1 VIEAKAMNQKKH
13 FYFFGVF
20 CVIFFVSFVLSWLI
34 TPHYQV
40 VPEPAAGKT
49 SSEAAVPEP
58 APPAKTDTVVPE
70 SSAETLPTQAVPE
83 LPTTV
88 VAPIPEITKVS
99 TDTISPIQEP
109 PKTSS
114 ENTKKVQPLS
124 PVAAAISNNLKQEVP
139 RITPSDKMAQP
150 EPRGTISIPRPI
162 KPLYPL
168 PDMAVLI
175 EAVDPASTTFQKGVQ
190 QPVPA
195 SKEITLPN
203 LKLFQLNQ
211 LNDSLLLSQHPQ
223 EEEQA
228 FDLNQ
233 ALLELRE
240 EKERIDISLMTPKS
254 VLQQPRLRLDD
265 HLQWQFD
272 WDSALLKQEG
282 IKIYSTHSSPESSQQ
297 SKKLWSELNN
307 DLSHLQEQGAKKIMA
322 VMEENSPRLILPKPK
337 FPMIISPIDDE
348 NHKEQKK
355 MGLGLLLLKPPSIK
369 TEHVEMGW
377 VKVSYQMLYLEQQIE
392 NFPISLGEPSN

>member
-1 VIEAKAMNQKKH
+1 MNQKKH
-13 FYFFGVF
+13 FYFFGIF

-34 TPHYQV
+34 TPRYQV
-40 VPEPAAGKT
+40 VREPSTAKP
-49 SSEAAVPEP
+49 SSEKAIPEKSP
-58 APPAKTDTVVPE
+58 SATTDTLVPE

-88 VAPIPEITKVS
+88 APIPEITKVS

-109 PKTSS
+109 RKTSS

-124 PVAAAISNNLKQEVP
+124 PVAISNNLKQEVP

-168 PDMAVLI
+168 PDMATLI
-175 EAVDPASTTFQKGVQ
+175 EPVEPASTTFQKAVQ
-190 QPVPA
+190 QAVPA

-240 EKERIDISLMTPKS
+240 EKERIDISLMTPQS

-272 WDSALLKQEG
+272 LDRALRKQEG

-322 VMEENSPRLILPKPK
+322 VMEENSPRLIVPKQK
-337 FPMIISPIDDE
+337 IPMRISPIDDE

-355 MGLGLLLLKPPSIK
+355 MALGLLLLKPPSIK

-377 VKVSYQMLYLEQQIE
+377 VKVSYQMLYLEQQVE
-392 NFPISLGEPSN
+392 NLTISLGEPSN